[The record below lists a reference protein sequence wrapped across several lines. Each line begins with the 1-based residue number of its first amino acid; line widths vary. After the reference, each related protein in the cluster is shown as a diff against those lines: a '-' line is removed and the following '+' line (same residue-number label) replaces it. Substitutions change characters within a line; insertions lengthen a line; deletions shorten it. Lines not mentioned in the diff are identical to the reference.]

1 MWRSIR
7 IGFYMGI
14 YFSFSFGV
22 LTLSCWRSLGKRVVY
37 SIGPAGLGGGKH
49 QQILLVLQVKLG
61 IQLYTQHGIFSCPW
75 DLIGKVTTVL
85 GRG

>member
-37 SIGPAGLGGGKH
+37 SIGPAGLGGLTSADSSGNTGKAGNSVVYAAWD
-49 QQILLVLQVKLG
+49 ILLSVG
-61 IQLYTQHGIFSCPW
+61 F
-75 DLIGKVTTVL
+75 
-85 GRG
+85 